1 MQAKYQPLWGINCK
15 ELLQG
20 NKIELIM
27 ELSDKLREIYIEKR
41 KNHDDYEGVSDILVT
56 KILMGTLGC
65 VPAYDRFFVDT
76 IRNYKI
82 ASGDFNKKSFN
93 DLAMYYND
101 NRAELNE
108 LKNQLLEQRKIHYPE
123 MKILDM
129 AFWYMSYEKAQ
140 D

>member
-1 MQAKYQPLWGINCK
+1 
-15 ELLQG
+15 
-20 NKIELIM
+20 M